1 MSYYLEIDSPIGPL
15 HIACVENGIT
25 ELHMGSKPPATGA
38 RQGHTLLTRARKQLD
53 EYFSGKRTS
62 FDLPLAAKGTDFQQQ
77 VWKKLCDIPFGE
89 TSSYGEVAA
98 RVGNPR
104 ASRAVGA
111 ANGRN
116 PIAVIV
122 PCHRVIGAD
131 GSLTGFG
138 GGLERKKWL
147 LQHERAHIKSE

>member
-1 MSYYLEIDSPIGPL
+1 MNYYIEIHSPIGPL
-15 HIACVENGIT
+15 HITCNEAGIT
-25 ELHMGSKPPATGA
+25 ELHMGSKAPAPGA
-38 RQGHTLLTRARKQLD
+38 KRGHTLLDRAVEQLTD
-53 EYFSGKRTS
+53 YFAGKRAE
-62 FDLPLAAKGTDFQQQ
+62 FDLPLSPRGTDFQRK
-77 VWKKLCDIPFGE
+77 VWQRLREIPFAH

-98 RVGNPR
+98 RVGNPK

-138 GGLERKKWL
+138 GGLERKQWL
-147 LQHERAHIKSE
+147 LEHERAHAKS